1 MANGIFTDPRVRAPF
16 DLVELVSVCLVLS
29 RVVSIASSAD
39 EVILAPH
46 DDGPLRGNQEAIEF
60 NKKSPNRGMWHFV
73 NLPVGTVS
81 Y

>member
-29 RVVSIASSAD
+29 RVVSSAD